1 VNKNIKQ
8 AVCMILVASVVFV
21 QGCGGGGGAPTGTVR
36 VAVDWPGRG
45 RYVPAYANSV
55 VATVDPE
62 GANPKSATLNRNG
75 DTGYQ
80 GVFDVPSPV
89 ISGIHTLRVDAYSGA
104 DGTGTKV
111 ATATKSITV
120 IEGQVTTENVS
131 TDMATTIHHVEIDS
145 QPIRVD
151 YGKTAQLQGH
161 AEDANNVT
169 LLLPPGSLT
178 WSMVSGGSFA
188 SVTSDGLLAGLGFG
202 QASVR
207 LQESGAGVSVDAPA
221 TASGDR
227 IAYSWGGR
235 IYTMNEDGT
244 DLVPLTGSGHG
255 FSFPGDWS
263 PDGSKLVFSR
273 QSFVDSSYDVFVINS
288 DGTNETRLTANEPVN
303 DVFPTWNHDGTKIAF
318 QSERNGGVD
327 IYVMNADGSNVVRL
341 TNLGQCIGPSW
352 SPDGAKIAFQYAN
365 SIYVMNA
372 DGSNQ
377 VALMSSSSAGQPCW
391 SPDGSKIAFTAN
403 VGNDL
408 EIHVMK
414 ADGSNV
420 SRLTTS
426 AGADQDPAW
435 RSDGSKIGFT
445 SYRDGQYHVYL
456 MNPDGTNQVRLTQTS
471 DGHNCEFVRIP

>member
-1 VNKNIKQ
+1 MKET
-8 AVCMILVASVVFV
+8 VCIAIIALLLLST
-21 QGCGGGGGAPTGTVR
+21 GCGGGGGGATATGTVR

-62 GANPKSATLNRNG
+62 GANPKTATLNRNG

-80 GVFDVPSPV
+80 GVFDIPDPV
-89 ISGIHTLRVDAYSGA
+89 IAGTHTLRVDAFSEA
-104 DGTGTKV
+104 DGSGTRV
-111 ATATKSITV
+111 ATVTKSITV
-120 IEGQVTTENVS
+120 VEGQVTTENVS
-131 TDMATTIHHVEIDS
+131 ADMATTVHHVEIDS

-227 IAYSWGGR
+227 IAYTWSGR

-244 DLVPLTGSGHG
+244 DLVPLSGSGQG
-255 FSFPGDWS
+255 ASFPCDWS

-318 QSERNGGVD
+318 QSDRDGAVD
-327 IYVMNADGSNVVRL
+327 IYVMNADGSNVIRL

-372 DGSNQ
+372 
-377 VALMSSSSAGQPCW
+377 
-391 SPDGSKIAFTAN
+391 
-403 VGNDL
+403 
-408 EIHVMK
+408 
-414 ADGSNV
+414 
-420 SRLTTS
+420 
-426 AGADQDPAW
+426 
-435 RSDGSKIGFT
+435 
-445 SYRDGQYHVYL
+445 
-456 MNPDGTNQVRLTQTS
+456 
-471 DGHNCEFVRIP
+471 